1 MRVALVQINTMVGDT
16 EANVSRM
23 LSAVDRAAGE
33 GADLVVFHELA
44 VSGYPPRDLLER
56 ATFIAA
62 CERAL
67 DRMVTATARYDG
79 LGVLVGCP
87 LPSPS
92 ATGNRVANAAVLAT
106 GGRIVH
112 RQDKMLLPT
121 YDVFDEDRYFEPAE
135 TNAPIAF
142 KGETLGIS
150 ICEDAWN
157 DPALFPRQPYRVDPI
172 AMLAQAGATLL
183 VNISASPFATGKEA
197 FRADLVRSHARRHGL
212 PFVFVNQ
219 VGANDELVFDGRS
232 LVVGGDGATRA
243 ALPAFDEAFEVVET
257 DSDRTIAYR
266 PLAEDDSILRALTIG
281 TRDYFQKCGFER
293 AVVGLSGGIDSAVT
307 LAVAAR
313 ALGADNV
320 RAIAMPSPYSS
331 RASIDDAVTLA
342 KNLGVTLDVLTIGDI
357 MGAYDSALAPLFGE
371 RPRDVTEENIQARI
385 RGNILMAVS
394 NKFGSLVLSTG
405 NKSELAVGYCTLYG
419 DMSGGLALLSDVP
432 KTTVYRLAHL
442 LNQDRDVIPRG
453 IIDKPPSAELRP
465 GQKDS
470 DSLPPY
476 DVLDAILDLY
486 IEEGHSA
493 AEIVARGFE
502 RDTVTWVVEAV
513 RKNEYKRRQAA
524 PGLKVTSKAFGG
536 GRRYPIAAR
545 YPQQP

>member
-357 MGAYDSALAPLFGE
+357 MGAYDGALAPLFGE

-545 YPQQP
+545 YPQEP

>member
-1 MRVALVQINTMVGDT
+1 
-16 EANVSRM
+16 
-23 LSAVDRAAGE
+23 
-33 GADLVVFHELA
+33 
-44 VSGYPPRDLLER
+44 
-56 ATFIAA
+56 
-62 CERAL
+62 
-67 DRMVTATARYDG
+67 
-79 LGVLVGCP
+79 
-87 LPSPS
+87 
-92 ATGNRVANAAVLAT
+92 
-106 GGRIVH
+106 
-112 RQDKMLLPT
+112 MLLPT

-342 KNLGVTLDVLTIGDI
+342 KTLGVTLDVLTIGDI

-545 YPQQP
+545 YPQEP